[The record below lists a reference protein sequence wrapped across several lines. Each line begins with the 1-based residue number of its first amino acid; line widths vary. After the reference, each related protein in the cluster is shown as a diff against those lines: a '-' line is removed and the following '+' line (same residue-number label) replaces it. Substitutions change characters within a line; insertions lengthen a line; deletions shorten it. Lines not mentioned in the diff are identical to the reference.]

1 MTCQQVKFR
10 HGECLVEVDERA
22 TNEARPAY
30 TAFVSLLEEN
40 GAIVRPLVQ
49 LNGRRIEIHA
59 PSEPLAINSAIS
71 FLQRRFGDVSQPQR
85 GCALASSSFGP
96 PVVVAE

>member
-1 MTCQQVKFR
+1 MTCQQVKFL
-10 HGECLVEVDERA
+10 HGECLVEVA
-22 TNEARPAY
+22 TRGSVQGQPDY
-30 TAFVSLLEEN
+30 TAFVSLLEEG

-59 PSEPLAINSAIS
+59 NSEPSALSSAIS
-71 FLQRRFGDVSQPQR
+71 YLQRRFGAVSQPRR

-96 PVVVAE
+96 PVVVAD